1 MFSSHPAWGLLVER
15 LAIVSGIIG
24 FFMSAAP
31 HERGNT
37 NHRRNRYAVFGMGA
51 GNYRCVLFLELSHIP
66 GNHRRRG

>member
-1 MFSSHPAWGLLVER
+1 LLVER

-24 FFMSAAP
+24 FFMSASP

-37 NHRRNRYAVFGMGA
+37 NHRRNRYAVFGMSFSLLGII
-51 GNYRCVLFLELSHIP
+51 GGVLFLELSHMP